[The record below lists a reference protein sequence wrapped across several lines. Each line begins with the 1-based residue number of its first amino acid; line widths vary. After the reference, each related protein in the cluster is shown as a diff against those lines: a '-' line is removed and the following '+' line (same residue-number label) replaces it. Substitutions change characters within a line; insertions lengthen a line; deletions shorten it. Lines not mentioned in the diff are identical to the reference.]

1 LSELFVLDS
10 GALGALASDDPRMRR
25 LLANIVRDGGFICVP
40 AVVLA
45 ECYGDPRHD
54 ARYDRALKALGGAD
68 RVVVDTTTK
77 IAKEAGRI
85 MRSAGM
91 KETIDAI
98 VVATAALNPMRATI
112 VTGDERHVE
121 GLACCVEQDLGI
133 IYLNDLQSEG
143 LRRQKTQRP

>member
-10 GALGALASDDPRMRR
+10 GALGALASDDARMRP

-40 AVVLA
+40 AVALA
-45 ECYGDPRHD
+45 ECYGDSRHN

-68 RVVVDTTTK
+68 RVVANTTTK

-85 MRSAGM
+85 MRAAGM

-98 VVATAALNPMRATI
+98 VVATAASSPMRATI
-112 VTGDERHVE
+112 VTGDESHVE
-121 GLACCVEQDLGI
+121 DLACCVEHDLGI
-133 IYLNDLQSEG
+133 VYLNDLS
-143 LRRQKTQRP
+143 R